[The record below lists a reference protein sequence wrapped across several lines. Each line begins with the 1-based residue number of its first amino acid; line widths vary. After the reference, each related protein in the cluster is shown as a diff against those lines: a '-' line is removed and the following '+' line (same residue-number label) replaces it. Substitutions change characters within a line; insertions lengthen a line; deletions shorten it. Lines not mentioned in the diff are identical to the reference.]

1 MSNAYGI
8 SIFSTGSSHAPPLPE
23 SIPPELSMRRLD
35 SPGNDSSYYL
45 PSAQESIM
53 SADEASDID
62 EDEIAGLRSKFNIFE
77 HVAIPQG
84 EIGVTYSVLKLLHD
98 QKAFGN
104 GNALCW

>member
-1 MSNAYGI
+1 MSDLYGI

-62 EDEIAGLRSKFNIFE
+62 EDEIAGLRSKLDLYE
-77 HVAIPQG
+77 HLVIQYQ
-84 EIGVTYSVLKLLHD
+84 EISVT
-98 QKAFGN
+98 
-104 GNALCW
+104 